1 MKNSS
6 LRPLFKVSFF
16 LIALVFIAS
25 CKNLKP
31 RKPVSNSSSSYN
43 ELSIEKNRQL
53 YAAEE
58 KAIEEVIA
66 NLDRKFTRSNN
77 GFYYHFSK
85 MDSTSSPKPKFGDR
99 VTFAYNVI
107 ALNGDTIYHQEE
119 LSPVTKSLEQEYGVF
134 KGMRE
139 ALKLMHEGDQATFY
153 FPSYMG
159 YGYYGDENR
168 IGTNVPFKSD
178 VTLLGINKEQ

>member
-6 LRPLFKVSFF
+6 LRPLFKVT
-16 LIALVFIAS
+16 LLLLLLVVIS
-25 CKNLKP
+25 GCKNLKP
-31 RKPVSNSSSSYN
+31 RKPVSSASSSYN
-43 ELSIEKNRQL
+43 ELSIEKNKKL

-58 KAIEEVIA
+58 ATIEEIIA
-66 NLDRKFTRSNN
+66 NLDRKFTRSSN
-77 GFYYHFSK
+77 GFYYHFNK
-85 MDSTSSPKPKFGDR
+85 KDSTSSVTPKFGDR

-107 ALNGDTIYHQEE
+107 ALNGDTIYRQEE
-119 LSPVTKSLEQEYGVF
+119 LSPITKSLEQEYGVF

-178 VTLLGINKEQ
+178 VTLIGINKE